1 MSGHALELKSGA
13 NLNLDDLP
21 ELATVEMLDA
31 CCVCIFCLDGIL
43 NDSTAVGTP
52 RHQRRKESG
61 SSTVKSKPLKAA
73 QIREGEKNCREGDQ
87 KENYAIKVSCWLG
100 KYCARS
106 EVCNKALSN
115 RGGKGLGQR

>member
-31 CCVCIFCLDGIL
+31 CCVCIFCLDWIL

-52 RHQRRKESG
+52 HHQRRKESVN
-61 SSTVKSKPLKAA
+61 STVKSKPLKAA
-73 QIREGEKNCREGDQ
+73 QIREGEKSVV
-87 KENYAIKVSCWLG
+87 KEIKKKITPLKFHAGWENTVRVV
-100 KYCARS
+100 KFAAERFPT
-106 EVCNKALSN
+106 EAAED
-115 RGGKGLGQR
+115 